1 MKFPSRRLRE
11 EEDVFVKEL
20 LNLIKRV
27 VMIFRVSRPCLL
39 LFSSYKV
46 SSLDNRKGCQG
57 RSIHLGNTICCLYT
71 TYELL
76 RCQFLHEH
84 LILTYFDNS
93 GSSFDIKDC
102 KQTLE
107 MKKSLCMSG

>member
-1 MKFPSRRLRE
+1 MF
-11 EEDVFVKEL
+11 
-20 LNLIKRV
+20 
-27 VMIFRVSRPCLL
+27 LL
-39 LFSSYKV
+39 LTTG
-46 SSLDNRKGCQG
+46 KGVKG
-57 RSIHLGNTICCLYT
+57 EAYTHNLGNTICCLYT

-76 RCQFLHEH
+76 HCQFLHEH

-93 GSSFDIKDC
+93 GSSLDIKDC